1 MSDKEVSKA
10 GLESKASGLSPAPG
24 GRLFTRFRTKF
35 ILVASLSVLVAL
47 LLSGAVA
54 LWSVQRL
61 GEDAS
66 VKVQLGLKDASREYL
81 DNYIQTTAQ
90 RTNLTLDRALSELQ
104 TLAALSQYLLDHPDE
119 AEKLGSTVNSL
130 PGFED
135 SLTYNPAGNWQ
146 QNGPN
151 EPAVVSVWGPM
162 LEPDGKIKP
171 EVRKHIQQTA
181 ILDWVL
187 PPMKTNGAAKLYFY
201 YVGPRG
207 MSYLRLSPYTDMAR
221 EFDRLYPG
229 HNKADF
235 WDFFFP
241 GIVDGWEAKA
251 KSDPGKVPP
260 TLTPPYE
267 DAAGGGTIVS
277 AFFPLWDASRQKF
290 AGAAAM
296 DFSLAQIVALIE
308 DVKLAKTGFA
318 FLVQANGN
326 VLAVNA
332 AGQSTLGLVNST
344 ASEGAAVLDRSLGRS
359 AQPAVA
365 KLSLPQDD
373 LEHFDRLLLNEKGVE
388 RPYVLVTKRL
398 RSLEQWVDKTGIQT
412 NQWTLGFLVPEDEI
426 YAPLIAATKD
436 IERTTKTI
444 WTSQFAIALLALAL
458 VLTAVLWVSKR
469 MTAGLILLAD
479 AANQIKDKEYGVRVP
494 ALTNDEIGQ
503 LAVTFNIMASD
514 IENYTRNLEGMV
526 KERTRALEGANQ
538 EITKL
543 NDMLK
548 EENVRLGA
556 EIDIARRLQLM
567 VLPKAEELRAVPRLD
582 IAGYMEPATEVGG
595 DYYDVLQH
603 GSRVKIGIGDVTG
616 HGLESGV
623 LMLMVQ
629 SVARTLLES
638 GEKDP
643 ARFLNVLNQVIC
655 KNLARAESTNNLT
668 LSFADYTDGT
678 VTLTGQHE
686 EVIVIREDGSVER
699 IDTMDLGFPV
709 GLESEISQFIQSRA
723 IQFTAGDLMIFYTD
737 GVTEA
742 ESPDGKMFGIERLCE
757 AASRYRM
764 GTATEIKQGIIRDVM
779 THIDTQRIHDD
790 ITLVVLK
797 HR

>member
-1 MSDKEVSKA
+1 MSDNAVPKA
-10 GLESKASGLSPAPG
+10 GLESKAPGLQRVLG
-24 GRLFTRFRTKF
+24 RRLFTRFRTKF

-66 VKVQLGLKDASREYL
+66 AKVQLGLKDASREYL

-104 TLAALSQYLLDHPDE
+104 TLSNLSQYLIDHPDE
-119 AEKLGSTVNSL
+119 AEALGSAANSL

-135 SLTYNPAGNWQ
+135 ALTYNKAGNWQ

-162 LEPDGKIKP
+162 LEADGSIKP
-171 EVRKHIQQTA
+171 EVRKHIQRTA

-187 PPMKTNGAAKLYFY
+187 PPMKANGAPKLYFY

-221 EFDRLYPG
+221 EFDRVYPD
-229 HNKADF
+229 HNKSDF

-241 GIVDGWEAKA
+241 GIVDGWEARA
-251 KSDPGKVPP
+251 KVTPGKVSA

-277 AFFPLWDASRQKF
+277 AFQPLWDASGQKF

-296 DFSLAQIVALIE
+296 DFSLAQIVALIQ

-318 FLVQANGN
+318 FLVQPNGN
-326 VLAVNA
+326 VLAVNP
-332 AGQSTLGLVNST
+332 AGQMTLGLVDST
-344 ASEGAAVLDRSLGRS
+344 TSEGAAVLERSLGKS
-359 AQPAVA
+359 SQPAVA
-365 KLSLPQDD
+365 KLSLPTDD
-373 LEHFDRLLLNEKGVE
+373 LEHFDRVLLNEKGVE

-436 IERTTKTI
+436 IQRTTKTI
-444 WTSQFAIALLALAL
+444 WAGQLAIALLALAI
-458 VLTAVLWVSKR
+458 VLTAVMWVSKR
-469 MTAGLILLAD
+469 MTAGLISLAD
-479 AANQIKDKEYGVRVP
+479 AANQIREKEYGVRVP

-503 LAVTFNIMASD
+503 LAVAFNVMASD
-514 IENYTRNLEGMV
+514 IQNYTRNLEGMV
-526 KERTRALEGANQ
+526 RERTRALEGANQ

-567 VLPKAEELRAVPRLD
+567 VLPKTEELEAVPRLD

-603 GSRVKIGIGDVTG
+603 DSRVKIGIGDVTG

-638 GEKDP
+638 GEQDP

-668 LSFADYTDGT
+668 LSFADYSDGT

-686 EVIVIREDGSVER
+686 EVIVIREDGTVER

-709 GLESEISQFIQSRA
+709 GLESEISQFVQSRA
-723 IQFTAGDLMIFYTD
+723 VQFTTGDLMIFYTD

-742 ESPDGKMFGIERLCE
+742 ASPDGELFGVERLCE
-757 AASRYRM
+757 AASRYRF
-764 GTATEIKQGIIRDVM
+764 GCATEIKQGIIRDVM
-779 THIDTQRIHDD
+779 DHIDTQRIHDD

>member
-1 MSDKEVSKA
+1 MSDNAVPKA
-10 GLESKASGLSPAPG
+10 GLENEAPG
-24 GRLFTRFRTKF
+24 VQQQLGRRLFTRFRTKF

-61 GEDAS
+61 GQDAS
-66 VKVQLGLKDASREYL
+66 AKVQLGLKDASREYL

-104 TLAALSQYLLDHPDE
+104 TLASFSQYLIDHPDD
-119 AEKLGSTVNSL
+119 AGKLGETVNSL

-135 SLTYNPAGNWQ
+135 KLTYNQAGHWQ

-151 EPAVVSVWGPM
+151 EPAVVSVWGTM
-162 LEPDGKIKP
+162 LEADGTIKP
-171 EVRKHIQQTA
+171 EVRQHVQQTA

-229 HNKADF
+229 HNKSDF

-251 KSDPGKVPP
+251 KTNPGKVPA

-277 AFFPLWDASRQKF
+277 AFYPLWDSTRQKF

-318 FLVQANGN
+318 FLAQPNGN
-326 VLAVNA
+326 VLAVNG
-332 AGQSTLGLVNST
+332 AGQKTLGLSDST
-344 ASEGAAVLDRSLGRS
+344 TSEGAAVLERSLGKS
-359 AQPAVA
+359 SQPAIS
-365 KLSLPQDD
+365 KLSLPTDD
-373 LEHFDRLLLNEKGVE
+373 SEHFDRLVLNERGTE

-398 RSLEQWVDKTGIQT
+398 RPLEQWVDKTGIQT

-444 WTSQFAIALLALAL
+444 WTSQFAIALLALAI
-458 VLTAVLWVSKR
+458 VLAAVMWVSKR

-479 AANQIKDKEYGVRVP
+479 AANQIKEKEYGVRVP

-514 IENYTRNLEGMV
+514 IQNYTSNLEGMV
-526 KERTRALEGANQ
+526 KDRTRALEGANQ

-543 NDMLK
+543 NEMLK

-567 VLPKAEELRAVPRLD
+567 VLPKTEELRGVPLLD

-638 GEKDP
+638 GENDP
-643 ARFLNVLNQVIC
+643 VRFLNVVNQVIC

-686 EVIVIREDGSVER
+686 EVIVIRQDGSVER

-709 GLESEISQFIQSRA
+709 GLESEISHFIQSRA
-723 IQFTAGDLMIFYTD
+723 VPLTTGDLMIFYTD

-742 ESPDGKMFGIERLCE
+742 VSPDGEMFGVERLCE
-757 AASRYRM
+757 AASRYRA

-779 THIDTQRIHDD
+779 SHIDTQRIHDD